1 MERSFSIFGV
11 MNKLFDIFRLD
22 ANKAI
27 EMASKPDAFFV
38 HDFEELIIGNQG
50 KLEHFINFR
59 LHSIEAPLVSFIA
72 KGKAH
77 KIAVGLQNGNFD
89 MWVLRFK
96 SEFIAETIFQLYTS
110 FHNQSDQILQT
121 GACFNRLST
130 ICEIIYQE
138 MQHPAA
144 DLSTVKHLLSALFI
158 MIEAERK
165 KVLPDDQQIRTIQN
179 ETFVN
184 FLRILEDN
192 FRRPLGVDF
201 YAEKLFMSAR
211 NLNHICQRIMHQSV
225 SEIIETRKLTEAK
238 NLLAGTQKSIS
249 EIGFELGYNEKSYFS
264 NVFKKKSGQ
273 TPSEFRA
280 EMQALIS

>member
-1 MERSFSIFGV
+1 VRSFSIFGV

-27 EMASKPDAFFV
+27 EMASQPDAFFV

-179 ETFVN
+179 ETFLN

-273 TPSEFRA
+273 TPSDFRA